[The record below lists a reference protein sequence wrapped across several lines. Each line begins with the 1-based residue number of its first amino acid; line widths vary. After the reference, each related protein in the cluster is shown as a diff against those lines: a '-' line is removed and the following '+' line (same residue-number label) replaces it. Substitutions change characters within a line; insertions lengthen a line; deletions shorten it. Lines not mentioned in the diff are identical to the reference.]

1 MTLIFIFQYPK
12 ILDMKLIS
20 CLYHPSSP
28 FLLCRDS
35 IYLSHQS
42 PLLSKLN
49 ITPSLISSLQSLM
62 ASASVED
69 KRLM

>member
-1 MTLIFIFQYPK
+1 MAIFAWIIQ
-12 ILDMKLIS
+12 IS
-20 CLYHPSSP
+20 P
-28 FLLCRDS
+28 LLLHRDS
-35 IYLSHQS
+35 IYLNHRS
-42 PLLSKLN
+42 PLLWKPS